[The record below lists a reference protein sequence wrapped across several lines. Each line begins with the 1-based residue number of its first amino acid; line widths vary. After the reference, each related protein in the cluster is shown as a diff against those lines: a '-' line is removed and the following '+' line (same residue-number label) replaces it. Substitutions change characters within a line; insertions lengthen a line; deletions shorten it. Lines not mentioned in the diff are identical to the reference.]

1 MCGEE
6 PLRPDSTRRRTEY
19 PKPVIRTI
27 KQRPQPPKI
36 VVITVAG
43 AGVGRATVTEFAR
56 NGLAAPAHHTS
67 APPPRRP
74 PVAPDRVTVAQRRSP
89 DGRRGCCRGRGGSG

>member
-36 VVITVAG
+36 VVITGAG
-43 AGVGRATVTEFAR
+43 AGVGRATVT
-56 NGLAAPAHHTS
+56 
-67 APPPRRP
+67 
-74 PVAPDRVTVAQRRSP
+74 VAQRLRRCATVTRSGATGGRRGGGALVWCAGASNP